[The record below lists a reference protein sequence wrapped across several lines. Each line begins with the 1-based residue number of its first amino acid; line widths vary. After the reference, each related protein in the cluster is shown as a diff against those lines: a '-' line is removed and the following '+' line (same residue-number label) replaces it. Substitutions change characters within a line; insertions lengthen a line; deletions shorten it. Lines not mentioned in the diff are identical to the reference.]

1 MLPHLTLQEPA
12 AAAQV
17 KNPRAQLR
25 TRAASIRLHSKDH
38 RKGARASSSLQHWY
52 DTLND
57 DSVHLSVLVVG
68 ELTRGVERIKRRD
81 PVSARKLEAW
91 LKGVVADFED
101 RVLPVTEPIA
111 RAWGTFGVPDPVPTV
126 DGLLAATA
134 HVHGLVL
141 VTRNT
146 KDAYSTGVELLNPFV
161 EA

>member
-1 MLPHLTLQEPA
+1 MTDFLLDTNIISEL
-12 AAAQV
+12 
-17 KNPRAQLR
+17 
-25 TRAASIRLHSKDH
+25 
-38 RKGARASSSLQHWY
+38 RKGARASSSLLHWY
-52 DTLND
+52 DAVDD
-57 DSVHLSVLVVG
+57 DSVYLSVLVVG
-68 ELTRGVERIKRRD
+68 ELTRSVERIKRRD

-111 RAWGTFGVPDPVPTV
+111 RAWGAFGVPDPVPTV

-146 KDAYSTGVELLNPFV
+146 KDVYSTGVEVMNPI
-161 EA
+161 ADK